1 MTETAY
7 GLPTDLPASSLPRKP
22 YLRGTPLT
30 ARIDECRITPLE
42 APGAPKLIFVR
53 GALRGHEEGS
63 VSFRL
68 YLQQVTI
75 EFHSEQWHIFTF
87 TSSSSHKFGI
97 DLDTTSFTYSN
108 AFTDIHHLR
117 GSTWAICS
125 DMRRYYFSVLD
136 QYGNFSHNVFPF
148 DPTRYSITVHPAAAL
163 VFAHTREHNLALQ
176 AICCHA
182 RLFDTSPRYWLGNDG
197 NLVLEEWGRWRS
209 YSTLEWLVTY
219 GFRLVPQDILEE
231 LVRMCC
237 EQNIFV
243 TSRRA
248 R

>member
-97 DLDTTSFTYSN
+97 DLDATSFTYSD

-148 DPTRYSITVHPAAAL
+148 DPTSYQIFDYSAP
-163 VFAHTREHNLALQ
+163 
-176 AICCHA
+176 CCCSG
-182 RLFDTSPRYWLGNDG
+182 LCP
-197 NLVLEEWGRWRS
+197 
-209 YSTLEWLVTY
+209 YS
-219 GFRLVPQDILEE
+219 
-231 LVRMCC
+231 
-237 EQNIFV
+237 
-243 TSRRA
+243 
-248 R
+248 